1 LPENRLKFGSFVFI
15 KINGIRILEVKNN
28 TSAVTRYFWLFSF
41 SVKNQ
46 EQINLTRNT
55 PLFPPKHVFVLFSG

>member
-1 LPENRLKFGSFVFI
+1 MR
-15 KINGIRILEVKNN
+15 
-28 TSAVTRYFWLFSF
+28 AVTRYFWLFSF